1 MNHCT
6 EDAVGRLLFFS
17 TMAVKKY
24 LEARLKPYDLTTE
37 QFQVLKHLETES
49 GVTQNIV
56 CVGVGKSPA
65 NITRIL
71 DRLENKQYIE
81 RRDNPE
87 DRRSSLVYLTGEG
100 RALIN
105 EVVSMLS
112 DFEARITAGI
122 EGEELTELKSN
133 LKKIQQNIANQLD
146 QMES

>member
-1 MNHCT
+1 MNQCN

-17 TMAVKKY
+17 TMAVKRY
-24 LEARLKPYDLTTE
+24 LEVRLKPYDLTTE

-56 CVGVGKSPA
+56 CAGVGKSPA

-87 DRRSSLVYLTGEG
+87 DRRSSLVFLTDEG

-112 DFEARITAGI
+112 DFEARITEGI
-122 EGEELTELKSN
+122 DGDQLADMKNN
-133 LKKIQQNIANQLD
+133 LKKIQLNIANQLD
-146 QMES
+146 EMES

>member
-1 MNHCT
+1 MNQCHQ
-6 EDAVGRLLFFS
+6 DAVGRLLFFS

-24 LEARLKPYDLTTE
+24 LEVRLKPYDLTTE
-37 QFQVLKHLETES
+37 QFQVLKHLEIES

-56 CVGVGKSPA
+56 CAGVGKSPA

-87 DRRSSLVYLTGEG
+87 DRRSSLVFLTDEG

-112 DFEARITAGI
+112 DFEACITEGI
-122 EGEELTELKSN
+122 EVSQLADMKNN

-146 QMES
+146 EMES